1 MRVLRPNVLR
11 PHSHLFSLHQLRQ
24 EGGHIWDR
32 MEEAKAT
39 ALFVPTVGGR
49 SLSPL
54 FITQPSASVSV
65 LVSSSTQPRRPHRS
79 PEARTNLGFGG
90 LLKMKISHQQR
101 RLKRRMTSS
110 RRRKKS
116 RIKSRY
122 PISLASINEAADCRC
137 VLSAYAREAGFNKQK
152 RCLME
157 EQSQARRGHKCT
169 ASSASSVTVESTTR
183 LRRHQPLRASM

>member
-1 MRVLRPNVLR
+1 MRVLRVRVLRPNVLR

-24 EGGHIWDR
+24 ERGHTWDR
-32 MEEAKAT
+32 MRTEDQPRRLHRLCRRSAD
-39 ALFVPTVGGR
+39 V

-79 PEARTNLGFGG
+79 TEAQKPALLTSFGG

-101 RLKRRMTSS
+101 RLKRRMNSS

-122 PISLASINEAADCRC
+122 PISLASIETKPPIRLEC
-137 VLSAYAREAGFNKQK
+137 VRSRSRFQE
-152 RCLME
+152 CH
-157 EQSQARRGHKCT
+157 S
-169 ASSASSVTVESTTR
+169 TVESTTR

>member
-1 MRVLRPNVLR
+1 MAPTEHTACACPSCACPSANVLR

-79 PEARTNLGFGG
+79 TEAQKPALLTSFGG

-101 RLKRRMTSS
+101 RPKRRMNSS

-122 PISLASINEAADCRC
+122 PISLASIETKPPIRLEC
-137 VLSAYAREAGFNKQK
+137 VRSRSRFQE
-152 RCLME
+152 CH
-157 EQSQARRGHKCT
+157 S
-169 ASSASSVTVESTTR
+169 TVESTTR